1 MEIHALA
8 VQKVIAYPQHLKS
21 ETFLEEFM
29 GLLTGKN
36 ALIFGLANDKS
47 IAWGIAQ
54 AFAREGANL
63 GFSYAGEMLTKRV
76 RPLAEQLNVKFVEEC
91 DVASDE
97 QIAAVAEKAKAHFG
111 EIDIVVHSIGFANK
125 DELQGY
131 FYNTSRAGFHLAMD
145 ISVYSFVGLARAF
158 QPLMRR
164 AGFHLAM
171 DISVYSFVGLARA
184 FQPLMRRGGS
194 LLTLTYYGA
203 VKVAPNYNMMG
214 VAKAALEASTRYLAA
229 DFGPQGIRV
238 NAISAGPIRTLA
250 AMGVS
255 GFRDMYKNYADMAP
269 MRENVTPADCG
280 NAAVFLCSDMA
291 AHTTGEIL
299 YVDSGYNIMG
309 VMDPRKESN
318 QASVVSG

>member
-164 AGFHLAM
+164 
-171 DISVYSFVGLARA
+171 
-184 FQPLMRRGGS
+184 GGS

-299 YVDSGYNIMG
+299 YVDSGCNIMG

>member
-1 MEIHALA
+1 
-8 VQKVIAYPQHLKS
+8 
-21 ETFLEEFM
+21 M
-29 GLLTGKN
+29 GLLSGKN

-47 IAWGIAQ
+47 IAWGITQ
-54 AFAREGANL
+54 AFAREGANIGL
-63 GFSYAGEMLTKRV
+63 SYAGEALLKRV
-76 RPLAEQLNVKFVEEC
+76 KPLAEQVGATFVEPC

-97 QIAAVAEKAKAHFG
+97 QIEAVAAKAQAHFG
-111 EIDIVVHSIGFANK
+111 AVDIVVHSIGFANK

-145 ISVYSFVGLARAF
+145 ISVYSFVA
-158 QPLMRR
+158 
-164 AGFHLAM
+164 
-171 DISVYSFVGLARA
+171 LARA
-184 FQPLMRRGGS
+184 FQPLMRRGGT
-194 LLTLTYYGA
+194 LLTLTYYGS

-255 GFRDMYKNYADMAP
+255 GFRDMYKSYADMAP
-269 MRENVTPADCG
+269 MRENVSIEDCG
-280 NAAVFLCSDMA
+280 NAALFLCSDMA
-291 AHTTGEIL
+291 AHTTGEVL

-309 VMDPRKESN
+309 VMDPRKE
-318 QASVVSG
+318 A